1 MASSPGCSFSYQSET
16 RRAALAS
23 PGSRNR
29 AELPRARLGVLC
41 RPVGEVSRSLRDTE
55 GRGRARRELRSPGA
69 RSPPGA
75 PGPEQT
81 SPLTAPQFPRVQ
93 ARHLEVGAVTRASR
107 DITHPGSPC
116 SLTQPPPPAPELGA
130 VTTKPVSRQQGPRPC
145 HLGRPPPP
153 PSARAPEERSLVRT
167 LSGPPGR
174 KRLKTQV
181 HRGAQH
187 PTRLPDEGVLA
198 QVTLRPHP
206 GSRSSARRTTRALDG

>member
-1 MASSPGCSFSYQSET
+1 MSYQSKT

-41 RPVGEVSRSLRDTE
+41 RPVGKVSRSLRDTE
-55 GRGRARRELRSPGA
+55 GRGRARRELRSPGT
-69 RSPPGA
+69 RSPPGG

-81 SPLTAPQFPRVQ
+81 SPLTAPQSPRVQ
-93 ARHLEVGAVTRASR
+93 ASGTRGHYTCVPRHHASR
-107 DITHPGSPC
+107 QPLLPDTAPPSPGTGSHHDKASQQTTGPTSLSP
-116 SLTQPPPPAPELGA
+116 GA
-130 VTTKPVSRQQGPRPC
+130 
-145 HLGRPPPP
+145 PPP
-153 PSARAPEERSLVRT
+153 PSAGAPEERSLVRT

-181 HRGAQH
+181 DRGAQH
-187 PTRLPDEGVLA
+187 PTRLSDEGVLVQVLAVRVLA

-206 GSRSSARRTTRALDG
+206 GSRSSARRTARALDG